1 MADDAALQRA
11 MAAHKGGRLKEA
23 EVGYRRILRARPRD
37 PDALNFLGM
46 LCVQQGDAGAGVE
59 LLRRSVESVPTNPH
73 AWLNLGNA
81 LMAAGAIEEARNAFQ
96 GATERAPSM
105 AEAWFNLGVCYRR
118 LKDATQAMECFRKT
132 VEHGPGYSAAYEAL
146 ATLLYRAGRSA
157 EAADAYRE
165 WLKYEPA
172 NSIAR
177 HMLAATSGEGAPA
190 RAGDAYLTE
199 MFDKFAETFD
209 ENLQELGYRA
219 PELLAAAL
227 REHAGV
233 EGSASAVGVEGSASA
248 VSPVGATERTL
259 DILDAGCGTGLCG
272 PLLEP
277 IARSLVG
284 VDISLGMTEKA
295 KARGLYD
302 ELVVQELVGFMRSR
316 PDAFDAIIS
325 ADTLVYFGAL
335 EAPAAAAYECLRSP
349 GVLAFTVERLD
360 AGGAPTE
367 SGAVP
372 TEGYRLEP
380 HGRYSHSADY
390 VRGVLTAAGF
400 TAVRLTE
407 ETLRRERGAQVNGY
421 VVVACR

>member
-1 MADDAALQRA
+1 

-23 EVGYRRILRARPRD
+23 EVGYRRILRTRPRD

-165 WLKYEPA
+165 WLKYEPE

-227 REHAGV
+227 REH
-233 EGSASAVGVEGSASA
+233 
-248 VSPVGATERTL
+248 VGAAGAAGLAGTGGTAGTARVVGAAGPAL

-272 PLLEP
+272 PLLKS
-277 IARSLVG
+277 ITRSLVG
-284 VDISLGMTEKA
+284 VDISPGMTEKA

-316 PDAFDAIIS
+316 PDAFDAIVS
-325 ADTLVYFGAL
+325 ADTLVYFGEL
-335 EAPAAAAYECLRSP
+335 EAAVAAAYECLRSP
-349 GVLAFTVERLD
+349 GVLAFTVERMGAGD
-360 AGGAPTE
+360 AAVSASVGAAAGLPAP
-367 SGAVP
+367 G
-372 TEGYRLEP
+372 GYRLEP

-390 VRGVLTAAGF
+390 VRGVLAAAGF
-400 TAVRLTE
+400 TAVRFAE

>member
-23 EVGYRRILRARPRD
+23 EVGYRRILRSRPRD

-59 LLRRSVESVPTNPH
+59 LLRRSVESVPTNSH

-81 LMAAGAIEEARNAFQ
+81 LMAAGAIEEARNAFR

-118 LKDATQAMECFRKT
+118 LKDPTQAMECFRKT

-165 WLKYEPA
+165 WLKYEPE

-227 REHAGV
+227 REHVGPSGAASLAGTTRV
-233 EGSASAVGVEGSASA
+233 
-248 VSPVGATERTL
+248 VGAAGPTL

-272 PLLEP
+272 PLLKP
-277 IARSLVG
+277 ITRSLVG
-284 VDISLGMTEKA
+284 VDISPGMTEKA
-295 KARGLYD
+295 KARGLYN
-302 ELVVQELVGFMRSR
+302 ELVVQELVDFMRSR
-316 PDAFDAIIS
+316 PAAFDAIIS

-335 EAPAAAAYECLRSP
+335 DAPMAVAYECLRSP

-360 AGGAPTE
+360 ASEATSE
-367 SGAVP
+367 SDAVP

-380 HGRYSHSADY
+380 HGRYSHSAGY

-400 TAVRLTE
+400 TAVSLTE
-407 ETLRRERGAQVNGY
+407 ETLRRERGAEVNGY
-421 VVVACR
+421 VVVARR

>member
-23 EVGYRRILRARPRD
+23 EVGYRRILRSRPRD

-81 LMAAGAIEEARNAFQ
+81 LMAAGAIEEARNAFR

-118 LKDATQAMECFRKT
+118 LKDPTQAMECFRKT

-165 WLKYEPA
+165 WLKYEPE

-227 REHAGV
+227 REHVGPSGAASLAGTTRV
-233 EGSASAVGVEGSASA
+233 
-248 VSPVGATERTL
+248 VGAAGPTL

-272 PLLEP
+272 PLLKP
-277 IARSLVG
+277 ITRSLVG
-284 VDISLGMTEKA
+284 VDISPGMTEKA
-295 KARGLYD
+295 KARGLYN
-302 ELVVQELVGFMRSR
+302 ELVVQELVDFMRSR
-316 PDAFDAIIS
+316 PAAFDAIIS

-335 EAPAAAAYECLRSP
+335 DAPMAVAYECLRSP

-360 AGGAPTE
+360 A
-367 SGAVP
+367 VP
-372 TEGYRLEP
+372 SEGYRLEP
-380 HGRYSHSADY
+380 HGRYSHSAGY

-400 TAVRLTE
+400 TAVSLTE
-407 ETLRRERGAQVNGY
+407 ETLRRERGAEVNGY
-421 VVVACR
+421 VVVARR